1 MSADTND
8 FYRSVAKVE
17 NLQGPEEEFA
27 TEDSPIKKLPNWSS
41 F

>member
-17 NLQGPEEEFA
+17 NVQDLEEEFVA
-27 TEDSPIKKLPNWSS
+27 EDAPIKRLPN
-41 F
+41 